1 MFFGRSRF
9 HFVFIGAGSS
19 VFTMRL
25 IGDILHEDF
34 IEGGS
39 IRLVDIDEPVLER
52 VTAAVRR
59 LVEYSGKPFEVVSYN
74 HYKNSL
80 PGADFVFNIYAVGA
94 YPRWRQ
100 DIRTCTRFGVN
111 QSVGDTIGP
120 GAVIRILRTI
130 PLALEIA
137 HEMERVCP
145 EAYIVNYTNPE
156 GAQCLAIQKYSSVRS
171 FGLCHGT
178 PDTARALADEVF
190 QVPLERLHYEAAG
203 VNHLTWFTKLEI
215 DGKDVYPLLR
225 QRLKETAFGKR
236 EQVSN
241 DLLRVFGLYP
251 APGDRH
257 VQEFFSSFLRDNVI
271 RDRKLE
277 WPNNDFKVIDGWRAE
292 GDKRVDA
299 ALTGD
304 EGIYEHFMEGS
315 GESATHFMRALATGE
330 TTWEMV
336 NVINRGYIENISD
349 GIIVE
354 LPTFVNDM
362 GLKPMHIGRL
372 PDGIAAKCEALGREY
387 VLLVDAAVECSL
399 QKAAE
404 AMYLDPLCAMA
415 DDPEGLLRALI
426 EENLDLLPEAWRH
439 VY

>member
-145 EAYIVNYTNPE
+145 EAYIINYTNPE
-156 GAQCLAIQKYSSVRS
+156 GAQCLAIQKYSKIRS

-315 GESATHFMRALATGE
+315 GESATHFMRALVTGE

-372 PDGIAAKCEALGREY
+372 PEGIAAKCEALGREY

-399 QKAAE
+399 QKATE
-404 AMYLDPLCAMA
+404 AMYLDPLCAMT
-415 DDPEGLLRALI
+415 DDPEGLLKALI
-426 EENLDLLPEAWRH
+426 EENFDLLPEAWSH

>member
-145 EAYIVNYTNPE
+145 EAYIVNYTTPE

-178 PDTARALADEVF
+178 PVTASALADEVF
-190 QVPLERLHYEAAG
+190 QVPL
-203 VNHLTWFTKLEI
+203 
-215 DGKDVYPLLR
+215 
-225 QRLKETAFGKR
+225 
-236 EQVSN
+236 
-241 DLLRVFGLYP
+241 
-251 APGDRH
+251 
-257 VQEFFSSFLRDNVI
+257 
-271 RDRKLE
+271 
-277 WPNNDFKVIDGWRAE
+277 
-292 GDKRVDA
+292 
-299 ALTGD
+299 
-304 EGIYEHFMEGS
+304 
-315 GESATHFMRALATGE
+315 
-330 TTWEMV
+330 
-336 NVINRGYIENISD
+336 
-349 GIIVE
+349 
-354 LPTFVNDM
+354 
-362 GLKPMHIGRL
+362 
-372 PDGIAAKCEALGREY
+372 
-387 VLLVDAAVECSL
+387 
-399 QKAAE
+399 
-404 AMYLDPLCAMA
+404 
-415 DDPEGLLRALI
+415 
-426 EENLDLLPEAWRH
+426 
-439 VY
+439 